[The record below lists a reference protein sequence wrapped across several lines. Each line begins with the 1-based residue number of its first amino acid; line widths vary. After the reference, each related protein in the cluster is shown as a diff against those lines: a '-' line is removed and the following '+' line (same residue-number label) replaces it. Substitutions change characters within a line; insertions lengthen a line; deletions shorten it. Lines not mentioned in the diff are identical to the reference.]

1 MKLLTCDKNV
11 KQIRLFTPHDP
22 MNSLTCD
29 DGTAVAAEFFGG
41 ATGLDDQSIDAAA
54 DDDNFKSD
62 FR

>member
-1 MKLLTCDKNV
+1 MTNV
-11 KQIRLFTPHDP
+11 TQIRLFTPHDP
-22 MNSLTCD
+22 IKSLTCD
-29 DGTAVAAEFFGG
+29 DGTAVPVAAEFFGG

>member
-1 MKLLTCDKNV
+1 
-11 KQIRLFTPHDP
+11 